1 MPRIATSHR
10 PSRSSTTVLLVFVVA
25 VLALAYLNEPMLV
38 SRVQHVSL
46 TSLTTLKKKK
56 HKFPFPD
63 FNRYI
68 HSQTLTT
75 KDFGLEA
82 PDERVII
89 VGDTHGMNGSL
100 QNLLSTVQYN
110 PHRDT
115 LFLAGDILAKST
127 EAGSLA
133 ILDFLSQHRQGNCYV
148 HASAS
153 ADAGPDP
160 NSSASAQKKQ
170 AACKK
175 VHAVRGNHDQMIVQ
189 WRAWRE
195 WFEGLQLTFP
205 SAQSYPRRI
214 PPLAA
219 LNSNAA
225 HTSSATYDAGPPV
238 GTGSQFLALVESE
251 WLRDRTS
258 DPTGAGADAQEWVD
272 TMRKRAVGTWREEW
286 WRRIP
291 QPGKGRSSKD
301 FIMLGDHYWIA
312 RDMKPEHAE
321 FLFSLPLVIHVPSEH
336 FFLVHGGLL
345 PSDPR
350 RPADD
355 KHQPLAHPPSPDGDD
370 DSERN
375 VDDDDYEYPTL
386 DPASVQ
392 KVFPRLASLELDD
405 EVEELRVLQERAL
418 IHEVPHNRDPWV
430 VLNIRSV
437 RKGGKVSRR
446 SDKGTP
452 WAKIWNGQM
461 KRCGGFHNTTAP
473 ADSYLDEDEE
483 DGLGKGAGA
492 HPLPCYPST
501 VVYGHAAS
509 RDLDVRRWTVG
520 LDTGCLY
527 GRRLTA
533 LVLTRAQHE
542 HEKYAPSRTVRDD
555 AEDDDEEESSEEEED
570 EELLSDEYAHEG
582 PFEGVNGQFA
592 RVAGGSVVSRSRRP
606 KSWTRKIRFG
616 DKDSDLAAK
625 LVSIKCP
632 KMADLS

>member
-1 MPRIATSHR
+1 M
-10 PSRSSTTVLLVFVVA
+10 
-25 VLALAYLNEPMLV
+25 ND
-38 SRVQHVSL
+38 SL
-46 TSLTTLKKKK
+46 
-56 HKFPFPD
+56 H
-63 FNRYI
+63 
-68 HSQTLTT
+68 
-75 KDFGLEA
+75 
-82 PDERVII
+82 
-89 VGDTHGMNGSL
+89 
-100 QNLLSTVQYN
+100 NLLSTVRYN
-110 PHRDT
+110 PHKDT

-148 HASAS
+148 HASA
-153 ADAGPDP
+153 DAIPDQQ
-160 NSSASAQKKQ
+160 SAQEKQ

-175 VHAVRGNHDQMIVQ
+175 VYAVRGNHDQMIVQ

-219 LNSNAA
+219 LNHNAA
-225 HTSSATYDAGPPV
+225 HTSSTSDDAGPPV
-238 GTGSQFLALVESE
+238 GTGSQFLALIESE
-251 WLRDRTS
+251 WIRDRTS
-258 DPTGAGADAQEWVD
+258 DPTGAGADPQEWVD

-291 QPGKGRSSKD
+291 QPGKGRASKD
-301 FIMLGDHYWIA
+301 FLMLGDHYWIA
-312 RDMKPEHAE
+312 RNMKPEHAE

-355 KHQPLAHPPSPDGDD
+355 KHQPLAHPPSP
-370 DSERN
+370 
-375 VDDDDYEYPTL
+375 VDDDNGAPDDDYDYDYPIL
-386 DPASVQ
+386 DPGYVRKA
-392 KVFPRLASLELDD
+392 FPRWTSLELDD
-405 EVEELRVLQERAL
+405 EVEELRVLQEHAL
-418 IHEVPHNRDPWV
+418 LRDVPQNRDPWAI
-430 VLNIRSV
+430 LNMRSV

-446 SDKGTP
+446 GDKGTP

-461 KRCGGFHNTTAP
+461 KRCGGFKNATAL
-473 ADSYLDEDEE
+473 ADEDEE
-483 DGLGKGAGA
+483 DLHGEIAGA

-527 GRRLTA
+527 GRRLTS
-533 LVLTRAQHE
+533 LVLSRVRHS
-542 HEKYAPSRTVRDD
+542 HEKYAPSPTTGDD
-555 AEDDDEEESSEEEED
+555 TEED
-570 EELLSDEYAHEG
+570 EEAQLSDEEDEYAHEG
-582 PFEGVNGQFA
+582 AFDGVNDQFA
-592 RVAGGSVVSRSRRP
+592 RVAGGSAISRRRRP

-616 DKDSDLAAK
+616 DKHSDVAAK

-632 KMADLS
+632 KMAEP